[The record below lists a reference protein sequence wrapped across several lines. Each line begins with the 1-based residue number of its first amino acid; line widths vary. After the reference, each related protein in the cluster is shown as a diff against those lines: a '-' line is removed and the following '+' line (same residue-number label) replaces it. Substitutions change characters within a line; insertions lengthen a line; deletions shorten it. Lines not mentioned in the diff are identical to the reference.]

1 MHKDNIPVPVS
12 TLVLMIVTIAYKLV
26 LVILGITVLALRPD
40 TVMFFLNPVRGWCY
54 LGLALNIIIVVAML
68 MLIFHPTLMARLV
81 IGTLKLLEL
90 CHIIKNREKLSVRF
104 LKATRQYNKT
114 SRYLQR
120 HKLVSLN
127 VLVVTI
133 IQRGLLFF
141 ITWLIYRSFGLN
153 KIEPIVIITLQ
164 GMISV
169 AVDMLPLPGGMGI
182 SEKLFLTVF
191 APIFGKAVLPGL
203 VLSRGISYY
212 TLLILSAIMTAVAM
226 LLVRKKGNTK

>member
-1 MHKDNIPVPVS
+1 
-12 TLVLMIVTIAYKLV
+12 
-26 LVILGITVLALRPD
+26 
-40 TVMFFLNPVRGWCY
+40 
-54 LGLALNIIIVVAML
+54 
-68 MLIFHPTLMARLV
+68 MARLV